1 MGQQQLLLIIL
12 GVIVV
17 GIAVAVG
24 ITMFN
29 DSAVSANRDAV
40 TNDLVNLA
48 ARAQQYYRR
57 PTALGG
63 GNASFVN
70 LTVAGGM
77 KLLTK
82 TTLASWTNGNGIYTI
97 KTAGTG
103 GASAEVD
110 FQGQGTETGND
121 GTNKVTVV
129 MQVWADSAK
138 VDVSQTN

>member
-40 TNDLVNLA
+40 TNDLINLA
-48 ARAQQYYRR
+48 SRAQQYYRR

-63 GNASFVN
+63 GGGNFSN
-70 LTVAGGM
+70 LTSASGM
-77 KLLTK
+77 KLLAK
-82 TTLASWTNGNGIYTI
+82 TNSSTMVNGNGTYSIDTEGSTLI
-97 KTAGTG
+97 ELKG
-103 GASAEVD
+103 E
-110 FQGQGTETGND
+110 GTETGND
-121 GTNKVTVV
+121 GTSKVTVI

-138 VDVSQTN
+138 VDETQTN

>member
-48 ARAQQYYRR
+48 SRAQQYYRR

-63 GNASFVN
+63 GGGSFVN
-70 LTVAGGM
+70 LTAGSGM
-77 KLLTK
+77 KLITK
-82 TTLASWTNGNGIYTI
+82 TSGSAMSNGNGTYTI
-97 KTAGTG
+97 VSSSASTIQFLGT
-103 GASAEVD
+103 
-110 FQGQGTETGND
+110 GTETGND
-121 GTNKVTVV
+121 GTNKVKVT
-129 MQVWADSAK
+129 MDVWADSAK
-138 VDVSQTN
+138 VDAASTN